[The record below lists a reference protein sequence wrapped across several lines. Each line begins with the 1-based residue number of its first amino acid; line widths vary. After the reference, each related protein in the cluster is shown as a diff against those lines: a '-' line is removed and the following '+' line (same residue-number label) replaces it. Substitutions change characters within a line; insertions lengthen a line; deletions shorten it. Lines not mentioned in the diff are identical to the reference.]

1 MNGGAGVTHRLRVC
15 YGKTGPLRFL
25 GHLEICAAL
34 ERAVRRARL
43 PVAFGQGFHPKAKL
57 AFGPALPVG
66 VAGLHEYVDVT
77 MAQFVPAD
85 QVAAALAGAM
95 PSGMPLVGAAFVRHD
110 APSLTKDCSAVV
122 YRVQLVSGGDDPA
135 PVSLD
140 ESDVRDG
147 AARLMARGHLEV
159 ERRGKLKRYEPASA
173 LLRAPRVVDTDDGPA
188 IEEWL
193 AMIDQAPMPPDV
205 VAGELLGD
213 AYEDGFMR
221 VTRVECYA
229 RREDTLIPL
238 GEVP

>member
-1 MNGGAGVTHRLRVC
+1 VAAHRLRVC

-25 GHLEICAAL
+25 GHLEVCAAL

-77 MAQFVPAD
+77 MTQFVPAD
-85 QVAAALAGAM
+85 QAAAALAAAM
-95 PSGMPLVGAAFVRHD
+95 PSDMPLVGAAFARHD
-110 APSLTKDCSAVV
+110 TPSLTKDCSAVV
-122 YRVQLVSGGDDPA
+122 YRVQLVSDGDDPE
-135 PVSLD
+135 PVRLD
-140 ESDVRDG
+140 ESEVKEG
-147 AARLMARGHLEV
+147 AARLIARGHLEV
-159 ERRGKLKRYEPASA
+159 ERRGRLKRYELASA
-173 LLRAPRVVDTDDGPA
+173 LLRAPRLVDTQDGPA
-188 IEEWL
+188 IEAWL
-193 AMIDQAPMPPDV
+193 AMIDQAPIPPDILV
-205 VAGELLGD
+205 GELLCG
-213 AYEDGFMR
+213 AYEGGFMR